1 MGAVNG
7 AGVEGHQADVSC
19 ATFDAIERLEFGA
32 ADVVVP
38 GEVLDDGG
46 GELLFEEDDSNVL
59 RSDFFLAFGEVAGSG
74 FASGGGL
81 DGTRNFQV
89 EVGGDLAGVAAV
101 KPAVRVCGAVA
112 GGAEA
117 DAPIDGEDS
126 GSL

>member
-7 AGVEGHQADVSC
+7 AGVECHQVDVSC
-19 ATFDAIERLEFGA
+19 ATFDAAERIEFGA
-32 ADVVVP
+32 AEVVVP

-46 GELLFEEDDSNVL
+46 GGLFEEDDSNVL